1 MDFDFSRGQYR
12 RIYSGC
18 IWGRRINRV
27 GHLAERLF
35 WRLAGAVDDYGNH
48 PWDPYLIRH
57 QLVPLLTINPDEL
70 LAAMAELEKEG
81 LVARYTHRGESFGHV
96 CGHLALQPADRSGR
110 RVRRYPPCPSE
121 RDDLAPDEPS
131 REQPDP
137 TPQPTS
143 VDASEPCG
151 TPTSPA
157 GSCGA
162 LGNPGEPCGTPRN
175 SGDTTTT
182 TTTKTTTKNSS
193 SKQPPEQ
200 DQHQD
205 DGAAAD
211 ALETNREGLTAT
223 DGPDSPK
230 VAPPDI
236 YAMAKDDFMAYLRLV
251 SVLGPE
257 GANVAHSLSL
267 SSPFINRV
275 VAGVGLTRAS
285 RAIAECW
292 REAQKRAISDPEDFI
307 DEILMRPGDGGAHT
321 EPAQAAPVPPPAVA
335 ELVADIA
342 PLRVGGATGSQIVAD
357 LGLTIPF
364 LADTLK
370 AHGVDRVA
378 RAIERCWLQSRTAQI
393 VNPSGFILHLLKS
406 GHSPP
411 TAPPPKSSR
420 ERDAEARATVR
431 RAVESARQS
440 ACRGL
445 GLPEA
450 FKPASRS
457 RWPQVSTAD
466 ADRVAAAMAEAAKKA
481 RSDLATQAPGPP
493 TSGDQGSVS

>member
-35 WRLAGAVDDYGNH
+35 WRLTGAVDDYGNH

-151 TPTSPA
+151 TPATPA
-157 GSCGA
+157 EPCGA

-200 DQHQD
+200 DQD
-205 DGAAAD
+205 NSAAAVS
-211 ALETNREGLTAT
+211 LETNSDGLTAT
-223 DGPDSPK
+223 DGPDPPK
-230 VAPPDI
+230 PGPPDI
-236 YAMAKDDFMAYLRLV
+236 YAMTKDEFIEYTRLV
-251 SVLGPE
+251 SVLTPE
-257 GANVAHSLSL
+257 EANLAHAL
-267 SSPFINRV
+267 
-275 VAGVGLTRAS
+275 GLTNRFV
-285 RAIAECW
+285 RRVLGRFGLGRVWWAIAECW
-292 REAQKRAISDPEDFI
+292 REAQKRPIPHPEGFI
-307 DEILMRPGDGGAHT
+307 DELLVRGAPPSPLPGPGSPP
-321 EPAQAAPVPPPAVA
+321 PAPPPAVA
-335 ELVADIA
+335 ELVAGIT

-411 TAPPPKSSR
+411 TAPPKSSR
-420 ERDAEARATVR
+420 ERDVESRATVR
-431 RAVESARQS
+431 RAVEAARQS

-445 GLPEA
+445 GLPEP